1 MYHFTD
7 VKLEN
12 DDTREVKNDKELRS
26 LKALSDEIRIR
37 ILLLLEHEEACVCEL
52 MELFKMTQPR
62 ISHHL
67 IMLRDAGFL
76 LSERRGKW
84 NFYTLAHRSS
94 DGMNMRLLEVIRT
107 SFQDKPVVKNDRQ
120 TFRELTQRIRKSC

>member
-1 MYHFTD
+1 MSD

-12 DDTREVKNDKELRS
+12 DDTNDVKNDKELRS
-26 LKALSDEIRIR
+26 LKALSDEIRVR

-52 MELFKMTQPR
+52 MDLFKMTQPR

-84 NFYTLAHRSS
+84 NFYTLAHRTS

-107 SFQDKPVVKNDRQ
+107 SFQDKPVVKSDLQSYRAV
-120 TFRELTQRIRKSC
+120 TKRIRKSC

>member
-1 MYHFTD
+1 MSD

-12 DDTREVKNDKELRS
+12 DDTNDVKNDKELRS
-26 LKALSDEIRIR
+26 LKALSDEIRVR

-52 MELFKMTQPR
+52 MDLFKMTQPR

-76 LSERRGKW
+76 LSERRGQW
-84 NFYTLAHRSS
+84 NFYTLARRTS

-107 SFQDKPVVKNDRQ
+107 SFQDKPVVKSDLQSYRAV
-120 TFRELTQRIRKSC
+120 TKRIRKSC

>member
-1 MYHFTD
+1 LCHFNV

-12 DDTREVKNDKELRS
+12 DDTNDVKNDKELRS
-26 LKALSDEIRIR
+26 LKALSDETRVR
-37 ILLLLEHEEACVCEL
+37 ILLLLENEEACVCEL
-52 MELFKMTQPR
+52 MHLFKMTQPR

-84 NFYTLAHRSS
+84 NFYTLAHRTSE
-94 DGMNMRLLEVIRT
+94 GMNMRLLEVIRT
-107 SFQDKPVVKNDRQ
+107 SFQDKSVVQNDRQ
-120 TFRELTQRIRKSC
+120 TFREVTRRFRKSC

>member
-1 MYHFTD
+1 
-7 VKLEN
+7 
-12 DDTREVKNDKELRS
+12 
-26 LKALSDEIRIR
+26 
-37 ILLLLEHEEACVCEL
+37 VCEL